1 MCGIYGRLQLDGSG
15 IAPLHADRLAISAL
29 RHRGPDDEG
38 IWYGSQV
45 CLGMRRLSVIDLSTG
60 HQPIFNEDR
69 SVCVVYNGEI
79 YNFQELR
86 QELAAAGH
94 QFTTESD
101 TEVIVHGWEQ
111 WGEDVASRMNGMFAF
126 ALWDESRRLLWIVR
140 DRLGIKPLYCR
151 LEPGR
156 RLLFASE
163 IKSILAHPDVPRDV
177 DEKGLFNFLA
187 YGHAVGPDSIYR
199 GIRKLMPGHALRLE
213 RGELREYAWWN
224 VVPGPAVHRTDEEW
238 RADVRTLLEDGVR
251 RQMVADVPVGAFL
264 SGGLDSSAVVA
275 LMQRNTTHRVR
286 TFSLGFDYGGAYNEL
301 ADARRVAAFL
311 GTDHHE
317 LIVKPE
323 ALVESLQALIY
334 HYDEPFGDAAC
345 FPTYLVSKLARQH
358 VTVALTGEGGDE
370 LFGGYPRYKAERWL
384 HRLSPLLSA
393 SGSIVTPVVGAL
405 PRLRRVKK
413 FLDAGRITD
422 DIRRYSTLLRV
433 FTDDVLQEVVE
444 PGLAEAAARY
454 DGVAV
459 YRRHMNDAAAA
470 EHMNRLMY
478 VDLKTWLADTY
489 LEKVDKA
496 SMAVSLE
503 ARVPLLDHR
512 LVELSFQMPSRLKL
526 SSRFTKR
533 IFKQAVADLLP
544 KDTLAKRKHGFSV
557 PTDPWFRGELSR
569 FAYDVLLDSRTRQRG
584 FFRADAVERLWRE
597 HQEGRQVRDS
607 HLWLLLN
614 FELWARRFLDSRDAL
629 AA

>member
-1 MCGIYGRLQLDGSG
+1 MCGIYGRLQLDGPS
-15 IAPLHADRLAISAL
+15 IAPVDADRLAIGAL
-29 RHRGPDDEG
+29 RHRGPDDQG
-38 IWYGSQV
+38 FWYGSQV

-69 SVCVVYNGEI
+69 SVCVVYNGET

-86 QELAAAGH
+86 QELQARGH
-94 QFTTESD
+94 RFVTTSD
-101 TEVIVHGWEQ
+101 TEVIVHGWEE
-111 WGEDVASRMNGMFAF
+111 WGEDVASHLNGMFAF
-126 ALWDESRRLLWIVR
+126 ALWDERRRLLWLVR
-140 DRLGIKPLYCR
+140 DRLGIKPLYYR
-151 LEPGR
+151 HEPGR

-163 IKSILAHPDVPRDV
+163 IKSILAHPDVPRNV
-177 DEKGLFNFLA
+177 DQQGLFNFMA

-199 GIRKLMPGHALRLE
+199 GIHKLMPGHALRIE
-213 RGELREYAWWN
+213 RGQVSEHTWWN
-224 VVPGPAVHRTDEEW
+224 VVPGRAVERTDEEW
-238 RADVRTLLEDGVR
+238 RSSVRTLLEDSIR

-275 LMQRNTTHRVR
+275 LMQRNTSHRVR
-286 TFSLGFDYGGAYNEL
+286 TFSLGFDYGDAYNEL
-301 ADARRVAAFL
+301 ADARRVADHI

-317 LIVKPE
+317 L
-323 ALVESLQALIY
+323 LVQPDQLVDSLQALIY

-345 FPTYLVSKLARQH
+345 FPTYLVSRLARQH

-393 SGSIVTPVVGAL
+393 VGPIAAPVVGAL

-413 FLDAGRITD
+413 FLDAGRVTD
-422 DIRRYSTLLRV
+422 DIRRYSQLLRV
-433 FTDDVLQEVVE
+433 FTDDVLRQVID
-444 PGLAEAAARY
+444 PRLAAAARAY

-459 YRRHMNDAAAA
+459 YRQHMNDASAAD
-470 EHMNRLMY
+470 HMNRLMY
-478 VDLKTWLADTY
+478 VDVKTWLADTY

-512 LVELSFQMPSRLKL
+512 LVELSFQIPSRLKM

-533 IFKQAVADLLP
+533 IFKDAVADLLP
-544 KDTLAKRKHGFSV
+544 PETLARRKHGFSV
-557 PTDPWFRGELSR
+557 PTDPWFRGELR
-569 FAYDVLLDSRTRQRG
+569 QFTYDVLLDPRSRQRG

-597 HQEGRQVRDS
+597 HQDGREVRDS
-607 HLWLLLN
+607 HLCLLLN
-614 FELWARRFLDSRDAL
+614 FELWARRFLDSRDAV

>member
-1 MCGIYGRLQLDGSG
+1 MCGIYGRLQLDAPA
-15 IAPLHADRLAISAL
+15 IAPVDADRFAIGAL

-38 IWYGSQV
+38 FWYGSQV

-69 SVCVVYNGEI
+69 SICVVYNGEI

-86 QELAAAGH
+86 QELQARGH
-94 QFTTESD
+94 RFATSSD
-101 TEVIVHGWEQ
+101 TEVIVHGWEE
-111 WGEDVASRMNGMFAF
+111 WGEDVASHLNGMFAF
-126 ALWDESRRLLWIVR
+126 ALWDERRRLLWLVR
-140 DRLGIKPLYCR
+140 DRLGIKPLYYR
-151 LEPGR
+151 HEPGR

-163 IKSILAHPDVPRDV
+163 IKAILAHPDVPRDV
-177 DEKGLFNFLA
+177 DDTGLFNFLA

-199 GIRKLMPGHALRLE
+199 GVHKLKPGHALRLE
-213 RGELREYAWWN
+213 RGQVREYAWWN
-224 VVPGPAVHRTDEEW
+224 VVPGGAVQRTDEEW
-238 RADVRTLLEDGVR
+238 RSSVRMLLEDSIR

-286 TFSLGFDYGGAYNEL
+286 TFSLGFDDGGAYNEL
-301 ADARRVAAFL
+301 ADARRVAEFL

-317 LIVKPE
+317 LLVRPE
-323 ALVESLQALIY
+323 QLVDSLEALIY

-358 VTVALTGEGGDE
+358 VTGEGGDE
-370 LFGGYPRYKAERWL
+370 LFGGYPRYKAELWL
-384 HRLSPLLSA
+384 HRLSPLLAAAGIMA
-393 SGSIVTPVVGAL
+393 SPAVAAL
-405 PRLRRVKK
+405 PRLRRIKK
-413 FLDAGRITD
+413 FLDAGRVTD
-422 DIRRYSTLLRV
+422 EIRRYSMLLRV
-433 FTDDVLQEVVE
+433 FTDDLLQQVVD
-444 PGLAEAAARY
+444 PSLAEAAANY
-454 DGVAV
+454 DAVAV
-459 YRRHMNDAAAA
+459 YRRHMTDAAAA
-470 EHMNRLMY
+470 DHMNRLMY

-512 LVELSFQMPSRLKL
+512 LVEMSFQIPQRLKL

-544 KDTLAKRKHGFSV
+544 KETLEKRKHGFSV
-557 PTDPWFRGELSR
+557 PTDPLYRGELR
-569 FAYDVLLDSRTRQRG
+569 HFAYDVLLDHRTRQRG
-584 FFRADAVERLWRE
+584 FFRVDAVERLWRE

-614 FELWARRFLDSRDAL
+614 FELWARQFLDSRNAL